1 MYRIFTLFLLVACL
15 SGCLGSGGGGGGGGG
30 NNGVPDTNADL
41 SDLTLSTGPLD
52 QVFQANQVRYTAT
65 VGFLAASTTVTPTT
79 DDANA
84 TVTVNGVAVTSGT
97 ASGLIALDEGP
108 NNEISVIVTAE
119 DGITKKVYTIGV
131 TRELADEFAQQ
142 AYLKA
147 FNAEDNDQFG
157 FSISLS
163 DDTLA
168 VGAVGKNSEVN
179 NDVDVGAVYV
189 FTRNNG
195 IWTRQATLKALDA
208 EENDQFGFSVT
219 LSGDT
224 LAVGAVGKNSIDN
237 IKPDIGAVYVFS
249 RDIDGNWTQQALL
262 RASNAEDNDQFGFS
276 ISLSNDTLAVGA
288 VGKNSIDNIKPDIG
302 AVYVFTRDNA
312 GDWRQQDF
320 ISAFNAEDNDQFGFS
335 ISLSS
340 DTLAVGAVGKNS
352 EVNNDIDV
360 GAVYVFI
367 RENAGDWR
375 QQDFIS
381 AFNAEDND
389 QFGFSISLSSDTLA
403 VGAVGKNIDAG
414 AVYVFTR
421 DNAGDWSQQDFISAF
436 NAEAGDLFGGAV
448 ALAGDTLAV
457 GAVGKNSEVNNDID
471 VGAVYVLIR
480 DNEGEWGQQ
489 DFIRASNAENN
500 DQFGFPISLS
510 GDTLAI
516 GAVGKNI
523 DAGAVYVFQ

>member
-41 SDLTLSTGPLD
+41 TDLTLSTGPLD

-65 VGFLAASTTVTPTT
+65 VGFLGASTTVTPTT

-142 AYLKA
+142 AYLNA

-168 VGAVGKNSEVN
+168 VGAVGKNSDIN
-179 NDVDVGAVYV
+179 NDIDIGAVYV
-189 FTRNNG
+189 FTRDIDG
-195 IWTRQATLKALDA
+195 LWSQQAYLKASNA
-208 EENDQFGFSVT
+208 EDNDQFGFSVA

-237 IKPDIGAVYVFS
+237 IKPDIGAVYVFT

-262 RASNAEDNDQFGFS
+262 RASNAEVNDQFGFS

-288 VGKNSIDNIKPDIG
+288 VGKDIDAG

-320 ISAFNAEDNDQFGFS
+320 I
-335 ISLSS
+335 
-340 DTLAVGAVGKNS
+340 
-352 EVNNDIDV
+352 
-360 GAVYVFI
+360 
-367 RENAGDWR
+367 R
-375 QQDFIS
+375 
-381 AFNAEDND
+381 
-389 QFGFSISLSSDTLA
+389 
-403 VGAVGKNIDAG
+403 
-414 AVYVFTR
+414 
-421 DNAGDWSQQDFISAF
+421 AF

-457 GAVGKNSEVNNDID
+457 GAVGKNSIDNIKPDI
-471 VGAVYVLIR
+471 GAVYVFIR

-489 DFIRASNAENN
+489 DFIRASNAEDN
-500 DQFGFPISLS
+500 DQFGFPVSLS
-510 GDTLAI
+510 GDTLAVS
-516 GAVGKNI
+516 AVGKNI
-523 DAGAVYVFQ
+523 DVGAVYVFQ

>member
-15 SGCLGSGGGGGGGGG
+15 SGCLGSGGGGGGGG

-41 SDLTLSTGPLD
+41 SDLSLSAGPLD
-52 QVFQANQVRYTAT
+52 QVFQANQLRYTAT
-65 VGFLAASTTVTPTT
+65 VGFLGASTTVTPTT

-84 TVTVNGVAVTSGT
+84 TVTVNGVVVTSGT

-131 TRELADEFAQQ
+131 TRESADEFAQQ
-142 AYLKA
+142 AYLTA
-147 FNAEDNDQFG
+147 LDAGENDQFG

-163 DDTLA
+163 GDTLA
-168 VGAVGKNSEVN
+168 VGAVGKNSDIN
-179 NDVDVGAVYV
+179 NDIDVGAVYV
-189 FTRNNG
+189 FTRDNDG
-195 IWTRQATLKALDA
+195 VWSQQAYLKASNA
-208 EENDQFGFSVT
+208 EVNDQFGFSVT

-224 LAVGAVGKNSIDN
+224 LAVGAVGKNS
-237 IKPDIGAVYVFS
+237 
-249 RDIDGNWTQQALL
+249 T
-262 RASNAEDNDQFGFS
+262 
-276 ISLSNDTLAVGA
+276 
-288 VGKNSIDNIKPDIG
+288 DNIKPDIG
-302 AVYVFTRDNA
+302 AVYVFTRDIDGNWTQQAYLKAFNAEENDQFGFSVALSGDTLAVGAVGKNIDAGAVYVFTRDNA
-312 GDWRQQDF
+312 GDWSQQDF
-320 ISAFNAEDNDQFGFS
+320 IRAFNAEDNDQFGFS

-367 RENAGDWR
+367 RENDGVWR
-375 QQDFIS
+375 QQDFIR

-403 VGAVGKNIDAG
+403 VGAVGKSIDAG

-421 DNAGDWSQQDFISAF
+421 DNAGDWRQQDFIRAF

-448 ALAGDTLAV
+448 ALVGDTLAV

-471 VGAVYVLIR
+471 VGAVYVFIR

-510 GDTLAI
+510 GDTLAV

>member
-1 MYRIFTLFLLVACL
+1 MYRMFTLFLLVACL
-15 SGCLGSGGGGGGGGG
+15 SGCFGSGGGGGGGG

-41 SDLTLSTGPLD
+41 FDLSLSAGPLD

-65 VGFLAASTTVTPTT
+65 VGFLGASTTVTPTT

-147 FNAEDNDQFG
+147 LNAEENDQFG
-157 FSISLS
+157 FSVTLS
-163 DDTLA
+163 GDTLA

-195 IWTRQATLKALDA
+195 IWTRQAYLKALDA

-237 IKPDIGAVYVFS
+237 IKPDIGAVYVFT

-276 ISLSNDTLAVGA
+276 VTLSGDTLAVGA
-288 VGKNSIDNIKPDIG
+288 VGKTIDAEPIGNITNAG
-302 AVYVFTRDNA
+302 AVYVFTRDNV

-320 ISAFNAEDNDQFGFS
+320 IRAFNAEDNDQFGFS

-340 DTLAVGAVGKNS
+340 
-352 EVNNDIDV
+352 
-360 GAVYVFI
+360 
-367 RENAGDWR
+367 
-375 QQDFIS
+375 
-381 AFNAEDND
+381 
-389 QFGFSISLSSDTLA
+389 
-403 VGAVGKNIDAG
+403 
-414 AVYVFTR
+414 
-421 DNAGDWSQQDFISAF
+421 
-436 NAEAGDLFGGAV
+436 
-448 ALAGDTLAV
+448 DTLAV

-510 GDTLAI
+510 GDTLAV